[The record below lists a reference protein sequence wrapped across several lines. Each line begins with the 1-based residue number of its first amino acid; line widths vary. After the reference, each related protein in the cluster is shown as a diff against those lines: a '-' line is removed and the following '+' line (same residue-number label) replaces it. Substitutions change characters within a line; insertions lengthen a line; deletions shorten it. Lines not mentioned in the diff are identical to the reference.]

1 MCLYVVLK
9 FIFMKTS
16 YYFSKIFFM
25 KVFALLV
32 CVAFSVAVTY
42 AFVFPDYSYVMS
54 VISPVGLAVF
64 LVILTSLEIRIT
76 CKSKESF
83 WFGFIYHTL
92 CAIAVFVLAYV
103 KDVLGGYTIESGS
116 VLFSSKSVETWQWL
130 FPYLVYCV
138 RLGVQSIPLDIIRSV
153 MK

>member
-1 MCLYVVLK
+1 M
-9 FIFMKTS
+9 
-16 YYFSKIFFM
+16 
-25 KVFALLV
+25 LLA

-42 AFVFPDYSYVMS
+42 AFVFPDYAYVMS
-54 VISPVGLAVF
+54 VISPAGLAVF
-64 LVILTSLEIRIT
+64 LVALTSIEVRIT
-76 CKSKESF
+76 CKSRESF

-138 RLGVQSIPLDIIRSV
+138 RMGVQSIPLEKIRSV
-153 MK
+153 MR

>member
-1 MCLYVVLK
+1 
-9 FIFMKTS
+9 
-16 YYFSKIFFM
+16 M
-25 KVFALLV
+25 KVLVLLA

-42 AFVFPDYSYVMS
+42 AFVFPDYAYVMS

-116 VLFSSKSVETWQWL
+116 VLFSSRCVETWQWL

-138 RLGVQSIPLDIIRSV
+138 RMGVQSIPLEKIRSV
-153 MK
+153 MR

>member
-1 MCLYVVLK
+1 
-9 FIFMKTS
+9 MKTS
-16 YYFSKIFFM
+16 YYLSKIFLL
-25 KVFALLV
+25 KVLVLLA

-54 VISPVGLAVF
+54 VISPAGLAVF
-64 LVILTSLEIRIT
+64 LVALTSIEVRIT
-76 CKSKESF
+76 CKSRESF

>member
-1 MCLYVVLK
+1 
-9 FIFMKTS
+9 
-16 YYFSKIFFM
+16 M

-32 CVAFSVAVTY
+32 CVAFSIAVTY

-83 WFGFIYHTL
+83 LFGFIYHTL
-92 CAIAVFVLAYV
+92 CAVAVFVLAYV

-138 RLGVQSIPLDIIRSV
+138 RMGVQSIPLEKIRSV
-153 MK
+153 MR